1 MSFEFPS
8 FPVIGTE
15 PGFPRAWRWAQ
26 ARKAIGAAPAIL
38 VAAWLF
44 STGALAQAPAV
55 PGLGAAG
62 AQGKAEKPAS
72 AAQVPAK
79 AEKMAELGA
88 RLASERKL
96 LEVLDGPNG
105 LSAGAPPGT
114 EQSAL
119 QQRHIRVAFL
129 VSTLVQHMADLEKL
143 DEAAKRR
150 VALEKEL
157 QAWTGLAEKPP
168 YGILLADRLR
178 AEHNSAGT
186 ELDGLRGRKELLRQT
201 TDDLRERLK
210 LARQQLRQVTEK
222 AERKRT
228 EAEQVQ
234 LAWERE
240 SVELTVRVSEAV
252 ISHQETMRQ
261 LLDEKIA
268 IAQLDLDLVQR
279 KQEQVAAETRF
290 TEADLAHVR
299 SGLTTERDALLGE
312 TERMTEEYPR
322 LHSAAEAARK
332 ASESLRSAGGRKGET
347 QAQYL
352 ARLTRLEQE
361 FELKQ
366 ARLDA
371 AAARIERLRELLDFN
386 RTRGLLWEARYDGF
400 QKQDTRSRLLA
411 REAAEKF
418 EVFLIGAKKQLEQY
432 YKSANNRVNDIDR
445 RLENADFPAQNS
457 HLREL
462 QKIYAEQTNGIQ
474 RTLTALDLNLTLAQQ
489 MLAEFGGSNSRRSLA
504 ERGRQWTAVA
514 ADYAAAFWNFELIA
528 VEDTIEVD
536 GKEVV
541 GKRSVTMGKI
551 LLALILVVA
560 GYALALVT
568 ARMLAR
574 VLVRYVGW
582 QPTHADILR
591 SWFLAIEL
599 IILVVI
605 VMFWVKIPLTVFAF
619 LGGAVAIGLGFGM
632 QTMMKNLISGLMVLG
647 ERPFRIGDLVEVG
660 SVRGNVTNIGLR
672 ASTITDMNG
681 IETIIPNST
690 FIEQNLTNWTYTSGR
705 VRFNVKVGVAYGSP
719 VRVVIQLLEEVA
731 GRHGKVLKNPAPEV
745 LFEDFA
751 SDALLFSL
759 CYWLDIGGG
768 TVARQVA
775 SDLRAMIEGALAAQ
789 GIAIPYPQRDVHLDA
804 TAPLPV
810 RIVPDEGSQV
820 APAPAPT
827 PLP

>member
-1 MSFEFPS
+1 
-8 FPVIGTE
+8 VQV
-15 PGFPRAWRWAQ
+15 RQ
-26 ARKAIGAAPAIL
+26 AIAAAPAIL
-38 VAAWLF
+38 LAAWLF
-44 STGALAQAPAV
+44 SCGALAQV
-55 PGLGAAG
+55 SGVTGLGTASAQSKAEKPTSAAE
-62 AQGKAEKPAS
+62 APGKAEKL
-72 AAQVPAK
+72 
-79 AEKMAELGA
+79 AELSA

-105 LSAGAPPGT
+105 LGAGAPPGT
-114 EQSAL
+114 EQRSL

-129 VSTLVQHMADLEKL
+129 VSTLVQHMADIEKL
-143 DEAAKRR
+143 DEAVQRR
-150 VALEKEL
+150 VAVEKEL

-168 YGILLADRLR
+168 YSILLADRLR
-178 AEHNSAGT
+178 AERNIDST
-186 ELDGLRGRKELLRQT
+186 ELEGLRGRKELLRQT

-240 SVELTVRVSEAV
+240 SADLTVRVTEAV
-252 ISHQETMRQ
+252 ISHQETSRQ

-279 KQEQVAAETRF
+279 KQEQVAADTRF
-290 TEADLAHVR
+290 TEADLAQVR
-299 SGLTTERDALLGE
+299 NGLTAERDALVAE
-312 TERMTEEYPR
+312 TERMTQEYPR
-322 LHSAAEAARK
+322 LHAGAQAARK
-332 ASESLRSAGGRKGET
+332 ASESLRAAGGRKGET

-371 AAARIERLRELLDFN
+371 GAAQIERLRELLDFN
-386 RTRGLLWEARYDGF
+386 RTRGLLWDARYDGF
-400 QKQDTRSRLLA
+400 QKQDTRSRLPA

-418 EVFLIGAKKQLEQY
+418 EVFLTGAKKQLEQF
-432 YKSANNRVNDIDR
+432 YKSANNRVIDIDR
-445 RLENADFPAQNS
+445 RMENADFPAQNS

-462 QKIYAEQTNGIQ
+462 QKIYAEHTTGIQ

-489 MLAEFGGSNSRRSLA
+489 MLAEFGGSSNSQRSMA

-536 GKEVV
+536 GKQVV
-541 GKRSVTMGKI
+541 GTRSVTIGKV
-551 LLALILVVA
+551 LLALTLIVA
-560 GYALALVT
+560 GYALALLAARFL
-568 ARMLAR
+568 ARML
-574 VLVRYVGW
+574 VRFFGW
-582 QPTHADILR
+582 QPTHAGILR
-591 SWFLAIEL
+591 SWVLAIEL
-599 IILVVI
+599 LLLVVI

-660 SVRGNVTNIGLR
+660 GIRGNVTNIGLR
-672 ASTITDMNG
+672 ASTITDVNG

-719 VRVVIQLLEEVA
+719 VRVVIQLLEEIA
-731 GRHGKVLKNPAPEV
+731 GRHGKVLKHPPPEV

-751 SDALLFSL
+751 SDALLFSVY
-759 CYWLDIGGG
+759 YWLDVGSG
-768 TVARQVA
+768 TPARQVA
-775 SDLRAMIEGALAAQ
+775 SDLRAMIEAALTEH
-789 GIAIPYPQRDVHLDA
+789 GIAIPYPQRDVHIDA
-804 TAPLPV
+804 ATPLPV
-810 RIVPDEGSQV
+810 RIVQDEGSPPV
-820 APAPAPT
+820 PAPAVP

>member
-1 MSFEFPS
+1 M
-8 FPVIGTE
+8 
-15 PGFPRAWRWAQ
+15 WAQ
-26 ARKAIGAAPAIL
+26 ARKAIGATSVIL

-44 STGALAQAPAV
+44 SGSAMAQVPAV

-62 AQGKAEKPAS
+62 AQSKAEKPANG
-72 AAQVPAK
+72 AQAHGK
-79 AEKMAELGA
+79 AEKMAELSA

-114 EQSAL
+114 EQRSL

-129 VSTLVQHMADLEKL
+129 VSTLVQHMADIEKL
-143 DEAAKRR
+143 DEAAERR
-150 VALEKEL
+150 VAVEKEL

-168 YGILLADRLR
+168 YSILLADRLR
-178 AEHNSAGT
+178 AERNAAGT
-186 ELDGLRGRKELLRQT
+186 ELEGLRGRKELLRQT

-222 AERKRT
+222 AERKHT

-299 SGLTTERDALLGE
+299 SGLTTERDALVAE
-312 TERMTEEYPR
+312 TEKMTEEYPR
-322 LHSAAEAARK
+322 LHAAAQAARK

-371 AAARIERLRELLDFN
+371 GAARIERLRELLDFN
-386 RTRGLLWEARYDGF
+386 RTRGLLWEARYEGV

-411 REAAEKF
+411 REAAEKL
-418 EVFLIGAKKQLEQY
+418 EVFLIGAKKQLEQF
-432 YKSANNRVNDIDR
+432 YKSANNRVIDIDR
-445 RLENADFPAQNS
+445 RMENADFPAQNS

-474 RTLTALDLNLTLAQQ
+474 RTLTGLDLNLTLAQQ
-489 MLAEFGGSNSRRSLA
+489 MLAEFGGSSNSQRSLA

-536 GKEVV
+536 GKQVV

-560 GYALALVT
+560 GYALALLA
-568 ARMLAR
+568 ARLLAR
-574 VLVRYVGW
+574 VLVRYFGW
-582 QPTHADILR
+582 QPAHAGILR
-591 SWFLAIEL
+591 SWLLAVEL

-672 ASTITDMNG
+672 ASTITDVNG

-731 GRHGKVLKNPAPEV
+731 GRHGKVLKHPAPEV

-751 SDALLFSL
+751 SDALLFSVY
-759 CYWLDIGGG
+759 YWLDVGGG
-768 TVARQVA
+768 TPARQVA

-804 TAPLPV
+804 TTPLPV
-810 RIVPDEGSQV
+810 RIVPDEGPVAPS
-820 APAPAPT
+820 APAPS